1 MRRGLGSTVGPDMPA
16 VVVHGL
22 PQACAALAAAGPRG
36 VLLLSAPGAG
46 GSLGPRWFAAM
57 VAAAAA
63 RYPGVTH
70 AAALDCADMP
80 GAALAALRGGLR
92 FVILDPLTPAFAAVA
107 GAAAECGAVLLRER
121 PPALDLAHYD
131 ARRRA
136 HAAALAAWL
145 AGHDSAPGLR

>member
-1 MRRGLGSTVGPDMPA
+1 MPA

-22 PQACAALAAAGPRG
+22 AQACAALAAAGPRG

-46 GSLGPRWFAAM
+46 ASLGPRWFAALA
-57 VAAAAA
+57 AAAAA
-63 RYPGVTH
+63 RHPGVAH

-107 GAAAECGAVLLRER
+107 AAAESCGAVLLAER
-121 PPALDLAHYD
+121 PPALDLARYD
-131 ARRRA
+131 ARRRS
-136 HAAALAAWL
+136 HGAALAAWL
-145 AGHDSAPGLR
+145 AGADDSAPGLR